1 MATSYTINVQGG
13 GRSIIQPITRT
24 GDSTPNIEIDLPA
37 GIAGTLTTRTDNDT
51 GVVTVASGHGIT
63 SSDTVDVYWN
73 GGKRYGVD
81 VTATGSTTISID
93 IGSGDNLPSTS
104 TEVVIVK
111 QVVANIQID
120 GDNAKLVA
128 VSYEMAPAAGDGY
141 GCRVT
146 FFDAVNG
153 GGSAVGSGLSLVAN
167 APSVC
172 DITGGATNLYT
183 GNVISSFVA
192 SNGSSNYAAKLKI
205 IAEVDATP

>member
-13 GRSIIQPITRT
+13 GRSINQPVTRT

-37 GIAGTLTTRTDNDT
+37 GTAGTLTTRTDNDT
-51 GVVTVASGHGIT
+51 GVVTVASHSIT
-63 SSDTVDVYWN
+63 TSDTVDVYWS

-81 VTATGSTTISID
+81 VTATTATTISID
-93 IGSGDNLPSTS
+93 IGSGDNLPSSS
-104 TEVVIVK
+104 TAVVIVK
-111 QVVANIQID
+111 QVAANIQID
-120 GDNAKLVA
+120 GDNAKIVA
-128 VSYEMAPAAGDGY
+128 VSYEMAPAAGDGF

-183 GNVISSFVA
+183 GNVISSLVA
-192 SNGSSNYAAKLKI
+192 SNGSSAYAAKLKV
-205 IAEVDATP
+205 IAEVDSTP